1 MAGARAHCRRPPA
14 AALAL
19 AALFCLWAG
28 GAGAGPERLALDATG
43 RPLGIEGSVVVVE
56 PDIEL
61 SEITA
66 GGMSE
71 PRRDWSEAA
80 RRLYPAAVGER
91 LAAAGIA
98 RRPDFDV
105 PEDLPAGSRLGQV
118 LRLNEAVALSIAYHA
133 RPGSEL
139 ATKGDR
145 LDWTLGAGVSEL
157 RAASGADY
165 ALFTYVRDSY
175 ASDGRKALR
184 MLGLV
189 AGVAFG
195 GVVDIGGG
203 RQVGVATLVDLRD
216 GRVVW
221 FNRIARQSGDLRDEA
236 GARATAGELLQGLPL

>member
-1 MAGARAHCRRPPA
+1 MAAVRHHRRLPPA

-19 AALFCLWAG
+19 AALLGLSAG
-28 GAGAGPERLALDATG
+28 HAGAGPERVAEDGNG
-43 RPLGIEGSVVVVE
+43 RPLRIQGSVVVVE

-61 SEITA
+61 SEVTA
-66 GGMSE
+66 GGMAE

-80 RRLYPAAVGER
+80 RRRYPVAVAER
-91 LAAAGIA
+91 LAAAGVA
-98 RRPDFDV
+98 HRPDFDV
-105 PEDLPAGSRLGQV
+105 PDDLPADSRLGQV

-145 LDWTLGAGVSEL
+145 LDWTLGGGVAEL
-157 RAASGADY
+157 RSATGADY

-184 MLGLV
+184 VLGLV
-189 AGVAFG
+189 AGAAFG

-216 GRVVW
+216 GRVLW

-236 GARATAGELLQGLPL
+236 GARATAGELLRGFPL

>member
-1 MAGARAHCRRPPA
+1 MAAVRAHRRKPRA

-19 AALFCLWAG
+19 AALLGVSA
-28 GAGAGPERLALDATG
+28 AATGAGPERVAADAAG
-43 RPLGIEGSVVVVE
+43 RPLRVEGSVVVVE

-61 SEITA
+61 SEVTA
-66 GGMSE
+66 GGMAE

-80 RRLYPAAVGER
+80 RRRYPAAVGER
-91 LAAAGIA
+91 LAAAGVD

-105 PEDLPAGSRLGQV
+105 PDDLPAGSRLGQV

-145 LDWTLGAGVSEL
+145 LDWSLGAGVAEL

-184 MLGLV
+184 VLGLL

-221 FNRIARQSGDLRDEA
+221 FNRITRQSGDLRDEA
-236 GARATAGELLQGLPL
+236 GARATADELLQGLPL